1 MVRSNPQN
9 LRLHWNRLWCF
20 KNSVFISNDDYDYDD
35 DGGGDG
41 GGGDDG
47 GDGGYAI
54 SAVEFITSLSVSFRK
69 TRLNK

>member
-20 KNSVFISNDDYDYDD
+20 KNSVFISNDDYDDYDYDDDD
-35 DGGGDG
+35 DGGG
-41 GGGDDG
+41 DG